1 MGLIRRSHLPP
12 DCHLRHQLLHLSQK
26 CLLPAH
32 EKHHQVR
39 EKPFSGHLPPPPGPE
54 PAFTPASYVPCRV
67 AVLDKVTDFLFLLG
81 KLLIVGSVG
90 ECCLAAERLLE
101 ALCELLSAPM
111 PSMRTVFSGVFLGGG
126 GAFPLSR
133 TLNHLHFLLLSRDPG
148 FLLLH
153 SPNQDRAGHSTTPQL
168 LLGPYSGMKL
178 WGVGR
183 GQGEGDVGTHLASSD
198 WTEWK
203 QRWGMANSG
212 HKRLLSP
219 NHGPGLPW

>member
-126 GAFPLSR
+126 A
-133 TLNHLHFLLLSRDPG
+133 HFLYPEPSTISISFCFPG
-148 FLLLH
+148 ILAFFFFTH
-153 SPNQDRAGHSTTPQL
+153 RIRIVQDTAPPL
-168 LLGPYSGMKL
+168 NYYWVPI
-178 WGVGR
+178 V
-183 GQGEGDVGTHLASSD
+183 V
-198 WTEWK
+198 
-203 QRWGMANSG
+203 
-212 HKRLLSP
+212 
-219 NHGPGLPW
+219 

>member
-1 MGLIRRSHLPP
+1 M
-12 DCHLRHQLLHLSQK
+12 
-26 CLLPAH
+26 
-32 EKHHQVR
+32 
-39 EKPFSGHLPPPPGPE
+39 
-54 PAFTPASYVPCRV
+54 

-111 PSMRTVFSGVFLGGG
+111 PSMITVFSGVFLMGGG
-126 GAFPLSR
+126 GDAFPLSR

-168 LLGPYSGMKL
+168 LLGPYSGMNL

-183 GQGEGDVGTHLASSD
+183 GRGEGDVGTHLASSD

-203 QRWGMANSG
+203 QRGGMVNSA
-212 HKRLLSP
+212 HKRLLSS
-219 NHGPGLPW
+219 NHGRGFPGDSAVKNPPAAQESQEKQF